1 MAERKKRNWNWIKKD
16 WLFLLPS
23 LIWIGI
29 LAITTILWSD
39 NRISSDWSAEL
50 ILAREL
56 LREKKLITDTWHYST
71 EIRVLYTQLLAMP
84 LFCLFHSWDV
94 IRAGQGCLLHLLL
107 LLSYCFCMKGTKI
120 SPKWVY
126 LSSVFLFIP
135 FSYIYIDIVHMGQ
148 SYQPHMILS
157 FLIVG
162 LYLRLTEHK
171 SVTAAAFLILLSF
184 LCGLSGI
191 RYLQILSLPMLGAA
205 CWIYYGSKAGI
216 LWSVC
221 SAAATAAGYFMNEKL
236 LHRWFEFGSYKDVR
250 FAEFQDKNFIELL
263 DNKLGDFF
271 VLFGYRGG
279 ERLMSAGGI
288 CNLLSIL
295 EVAILILLC
304 IAVFRQSGKMERE
317 SRFLTAFLGSSLL
330 VNTFVFLVLDNY
342 YTSRYYILV
351 LFWAAPV
358 LAIFG
363 EEVWGKESDK
373 QPSAENIIRKRLV
386 ERTALPLL
394 LLCLCL
400 TGVHTLSMLAQND
413 ENSDR
418 KKAADFLEENGVT
431 FGYATFWNADVITEL
446 TDGAVSVA
454 SISGCDPFAVY
465 DWLMPERYLE
475 EGILNETKGD
485 QLFLLLTWE
494 EYEEYRNSPVV
505 QEAGEPVYTGD
516 GYMIL
521 FYDKESFWEKY
532 ILSEE
537 YARRKIWK
545 RQQNSSGR

>member
-1 MAERKKRNWNWIKKD
+1 MTEKKKVNWIKKD

-29 LAITTILWSD
+29 LAVTTILWSD

-71 EIRVLYTQLLAMP
+71 EIRILYTQLLAMP
-84 LFCLFHSWDV
+84 LFCVFHSWDV

-162 LYLRLTEHK
+162 LYLRLTERK
-171 SVTAAAFLILLSF
+171 SIPAAVFLILLSF

-205 CWIYYGSKAGI
+205 FWIYYRSKAGI
-216 LWSVC
+216 LWAIG
-221 SAAATAAGYFMNEKL
+221 SAAATAAGYVINEKF
-236 LHRWFEFGSYKDVR
+236 LHRWFAFGSYKGVK

-263 DNKLGDFF
+263 DNKFGDFF

-279 ERLMSAGGI
+279 EKLMSASGV

-295 EVAILILLC
+295 EAAVLILIC
-304 IAVFRQSGKMERE
+304 IAAFRHSGKMERAN
-317 SRFLTAFLGSSLL
+317 RFLIAFLGSSLL
-330 VNTFVFLVLDNY
+330 INTFVFLVLDNY
-342 YTSRYYILV
+342 YVSRYYILV
-351 LFWAAPV
+351 LFWAAPI

-363 EEVWGKESDK
+363 EEVWRKNLEKDTLAETVARKSFLGKT
-373 QPSAENIIRKRLV
+373 V
-386 ERTALPLL
+386 LPVL

-400 TGVHTLSMLAQND
+400 TGIHTLSMLAQND

-418 KKAADFLEENGVT
+418 KKAADFLQENDMT

-446 TDGAVSVA
+446 TDGGVNVA
-454 SISGCDPFAVY
+454 SISSCDPFTVY

-475 EGILNETKGD
+475 KGILEESDGN
-485 QLFLLLTWE
+485 QIFLLLTWE

-505 QEAGEPVYTGD
+505 QEAGEPVYTAD

-521 FYDKESFWEKY
+521 FYDKQSFWETY
-532 ILSEE
+532 IETTDNGD
-537 YARRKIWK
+537 A
-545 RQQNSSGR
+545 

>member
-1 MAERKKRNWNWIKKD
+1 MAEKKRVNWNWIKKD

-29 LAITTILWSD
+29 LAVTTILWSD

-56 LREKKLITDTWHYST
+56 LREKKLITDTWYYST
-71 EIRVLYTQLLAMP
+71 EIRILYTQLLAIP

-148 SYQPHMILS
+148 SYQPHMIFS

-162 LYLRLTEHK
+162 LYLRLTERK
-171 SVTAAAFLILLSF
+171 SIPAAVFLIVLSF

-205 CWIYYGSKAGI
+205 FWIYYRSKDGI
-216 LWSVC
+216 LWAIG
-221 SAAATAAGYFMNEKL
+221 SAAATAAGYIINEKL
-236 LHRWFEFGSYKDVR
+236 LHRWFAFGSYKEVK
-250 FAEFQDKNFIELL
+250 FAEFQNKNFIELL
-263 DNKLGDFF
+263 DNKLDDFF

-279 ERLMSAGGI
+279 EKLMSVNGV

-295 EVAILILLC
+295 EVAVLILIC
-304 IAVFRQSGKMERE
+304 IAVFRQNGKVERKN
-317 SRFLTAFLGSSLL
+317 RFLVAFLGSSLL
-330 VNTFVFLVLDNY
+330 INSFVFLVLDNY

-351 LFWAAPV
+351 LFWAAPIF
-358 LAIFG
+358 AIFG
-363 EEVWGKESDK
+363 EEVWRKNSEKDTL
-373 QPSAENIIRKRLV
+373 AETIVRKRFLEKTV
-386 ERTALPLL
+386 LPVL

-400 TGVHTLSMLAQND
+400 TGIHTLSMLAQND

-418 KKAADFLEENGVT
+418 KKAADFLQENDVT

-446 TDGAVSVA
+446 TDGEVNVA
-454 SISGCDPFAVY
+454 SISSCDPFAVG

-475 EGILNETKGD
+475 KGILEESDGN
-485 QLFLLLTWE
+485 QIFLLLTWE

-505 QEAGEPVYTGD
+505 QEAGEPVYTAD

-521 FYDKESFWEKY
+521 LYDKQSFWKTY
-532 ILSEE
+532 IETTDNGE
-537 YARRKIWK
+537 T
-545 RQQNSSGR
+545 